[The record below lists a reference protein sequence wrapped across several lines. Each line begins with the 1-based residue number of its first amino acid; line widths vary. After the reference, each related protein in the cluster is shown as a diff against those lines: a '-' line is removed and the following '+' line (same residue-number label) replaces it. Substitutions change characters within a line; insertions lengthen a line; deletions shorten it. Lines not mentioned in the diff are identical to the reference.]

1 MFDHIA
7 PTYDLL
13 NRLLSFGRDVSWRR
27 RAARCVED
35 RGPVRVVDLATGTAD
50 LLIALL
56 RERPRIVD
64 AIGLDCSDE
73 MLRLG
78 RRKMDRWGLSH
89 RARLVQGDATSTLF
103 PDASF
108 DAVAMAFGIRNTPDV
123 RTTLDEIHRLL
134 RPGGTV
140 VILEFSLPESPIMRW
155 GYLAYLRFV
164 VPLIGAI
171 VSGDRRAYRYLNRS
185 IEDFHRP
192 AAFRTLMERAG
203 FRDVSVTPLTG
214 GVASIYKGSKVLS
227 EV

>member
-1 MFDHIA
+1 MFDRIA
-7 PTYDLL
+7 ARYDLL

-56 RERPRIVD
+56 RERLQIVD

-78 RRKMDRWGLSH
+78 REKMVRWGLSH
-89 RARLVQGDATSTLF
+89 RVRLVQGDAASTLF

-108 DAVAMAFGIRNTPDV
+108 DAVTMAFGIRNTPDV
-123 RTTLDEIHRLL
+123 RKTLDEIHRLL
-134 RPGGTV
+134 RPGGTA
-140 VILEFSLPESPIMRW
+140 VILEFSLPESPIVRW
-155 GYLAYLRFV
+155 GYLAYLRLV
-164 VPLIGAI
+164 VPLIGAV
-171 VSGDRRAYRYLNRS
+171 VSGDRRAYRYLNQS
-185 IEDFHRP
+185 IETFYSP
-192 AAFRTLMERAG
+192 AVFCAMMEGAG
-203 FRDVSVTPLTG
+203 FGDVSATPLTAS
-214 GVASIYKGSKVLS
+214 VASIYKGSKALS